1 MADSVTAAGRPLDP
15 AAVAA
20 VLRRLAR
27 LPAAPWLHTEVAR
40 RMAQRL
46 AVIRLQPERV
56 LDWWGFLGA
65 SGSVLEAAYPKAQRI
80 VVEPDV
86 AFVARS
92 RAARTRPWW
101 SLRRRP
107 DGDDVVFEAD
117 AGRAGTAQLVWANMM
132 LPAVAD
138 PPALFAR
145 WHELLRADGFVMF
158 SCLGP
163 GSLAELRA
171 LYASHGWGP
180 PAADFVD
187 MHDLG
192 DMLVHAGFADPVMD
206 QETLHLHWESPAALL
221 AELRTLG
228 GNAHP
233 RRHPAPRGRAWRA
246 ALERALESLRD
257 ADGRIGLSFE
267 VAYGHAFRGAPRL
280 RADAPT
286 TVSLEDMRALVRTR
300 PPRPVAGGAPRSVR

>member
-1 MADSVTAAGRPLDP
+1 MADPAPAAGRPLDSV
-15 AAVAA
+15 AVAA

-27 LPAAPWLHTEVAR
+27 QQTTPWLHAEVAR
-40 RMAQRL
+40 RMAERL
-46 AVIRLQPERV
+46 AVVRLRPEVV
-56 LDWWGFLGA
+56 LDWWGFLGGGGA
-65 SGSVLEAAYPKAQRI
+65 ALDAAYPGSRRI
-80 VVEPDV
+80 VVEPDA
-86 AFVARS
+86 AFVAKS
-92 RAARTRPWW
+92 RAARARPWW
-101 SLRRRP
+101 SLRRHA
-107 DGDDVVFEAD
+107 DAADVVLEAD
-117 AGRAGTAQLVWANMM
+117 AGRGGPAQLVWANMM
-132 LPAVAD
+132 LTAVAD
-138 PPALFAR
+138 PPGLFAR

-163 GSLAELRA
+163 GSLGELRA
-171 LYASHGWGP
+171 LYADLGWGP

-206 QETLHLHWESPAALL
+206 QETLHLHWETPSALL

-233 RRHPAPRGRAWRA
+233 RRHAAPRGRAWRA
-246 ALERALESLRD
+246 ALERALDALRT

-300 PPRPVAGGAPRSVR
+300 PPRPMRGSSPGSVR